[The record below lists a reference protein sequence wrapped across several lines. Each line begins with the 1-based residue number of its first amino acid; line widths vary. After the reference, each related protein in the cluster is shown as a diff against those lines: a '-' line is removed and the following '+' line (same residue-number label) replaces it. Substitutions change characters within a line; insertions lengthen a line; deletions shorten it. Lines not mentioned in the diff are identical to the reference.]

1 MMSDDQTRMITF
13 RRNLIRVSVT
23 FVVTFAFVWKGNAD
37 TTKTLNNGNEPAKPT
52 CATFATKRA
61 IGAIRRA
68 VKCPKGKGRGV
79 ESGECFACG
88 QVGHI
93 ARHCPKSSQK

>member
-1 MMSDDQTRMITF
+1 MVVACKWKSAEGESGDLPRKAS
-13 RRNLIRVSVT
+13 RRLET
-23 FVVTFAFVWKGNAD
+23 EPA
-37 TTKTLNNGNEPAKPT
+37 GNEPAKPM